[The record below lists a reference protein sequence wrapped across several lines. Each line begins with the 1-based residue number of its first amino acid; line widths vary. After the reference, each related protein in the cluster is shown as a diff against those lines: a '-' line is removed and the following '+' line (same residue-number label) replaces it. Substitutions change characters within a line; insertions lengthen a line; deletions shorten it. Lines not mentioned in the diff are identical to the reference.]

1 MDLLTAMK
9 QRHAVRTYEQK
20 PLADDVL
27 KQLEEEIELCN
38 KQSGLGI
45 KLITNEPKLFSSKIA
60 QYGRFRGV
68 ENYILVAGPKSSDL
82 TEKCGYYGQ
91 HLALKAQQLGLN
103 TCWVAMMAYTKL
115 PEGVKVN
122 GGDKLVIV
130 ITVGYGTT
138 QGVPHKSKTPQQVS
152 NIDNTSPQWFAN
164 GVEGALLA
172 PTALNQQKFYFELK
186 GDKVKATAK
195 PAFYS
200 RLDLG
205 IAKYQFELA
214 SAKDKNIWL

>member
-1 MDLLTAMK
+1 MDLLTAMR
-9 QRHAVRTYEQK
+9 QRHAVRTYIQK
-20 PLADDVL
+20 PLDGDVL
-27 KQLEEEIELCN
+27 KQLEAEIELCN
-38 KQSGLGI
+38 KKSGLGI
-45 KLITNEPKLFSSKIA
+45 KLITNELKLFSSKVA

-68 ENYILVAGPKSSDL
+68 ENYILMSGPKSSDL
-82 TEKCGYYGQ
+82 TEMCGYYGQ

-115 PEGVKVN
+115 PAGVKVN
-122 GGDKLVIV
+122 QGDKLVIV

-138 QGVPHKSKTPQQVS
+138 QGVPHKSKTPQQIS
-152 NIDNTSPQWFAN
+152 NIDSSSPQWFAD
-164 GVEGALLA
+164 GIEGALLA

-186 GDKVKATAK
+186 GDKVKAVAK

-214 SAKDKNIWL
+214 SAIDNSIWL

>member
-20 PLADDVL
+20 PLADEII
-27 KQLEEEIELCN
+27 KQLEAEIDWCN
-38 KQSGLGI
+38 KQGNLGI
-45 KLITNEPKLFSSKIA
+45 KLIRNEPKLFSSKIA

-68 ENYILVAGPKSSDL
+68 ENYFLIAGPKASDL

-103 TCWVAMMAYTKL
+103 TCWVAMMAYSKL
-115 PEGVKVN
+115 PDGVKVDT
-122 GGDKLVIV
+122 GDKLVIV

-138 QGVPHKSKTPQQVS
+138 QGVQHKSKTPQQIS
-152 NIDNTSPQWFAN
+152 NIDSSSPQWFAD
-164 GVEGALLA
+164 GVDGALLA

-186 GDKVKATAK
+186 GDKVKAVAK

-200 RLDLG
+200 KLDLG

-214 SAKDKNIWL
+214 SGKDKNIWL